1 MPTPD
6 RTSLAEIVA
15 AAREI
20 LERDGLAAVTMQA
33 VAKRVGVRAPSL
45 YKRVDSRNALI
56 ELVAKTAVTELGHR
70 IDAAAAPA
78 STDPNT
84 ELRAIASDLRAFA
97 HENPRVYQLIFVGS
111 DATRPDPEVLAS
123 ASASILRVAA
133 ELVGTEHALQA
144 ARTVTA
150 WAHGF
155 ISMELAGAF
164 KLGGDIDNAFEFG
177 VALLADA
184 LSARAKERGYRG
196 SESAAERSPKSST
209 DAPS

>member
-6 RTSLAEIVA
+6 RTSLDEIVA
-15 AAREI
+15 AARDI
-20 LERDGLAAVTMQA
+20 LERDGLAEVTMQA

-70 IDAAAAPA
+70 IDQAAAPA
-78 STDPNT
+78 STDPHM

-111 DATRPDPEVLAS
+111 DATRPDPEVLAG

-133 ELVGTEHALQA
+133 ELVGAEHALQA
-144 ARTVTA
+144 ARTITA

-177 VALLADA
+177 AALLADA
-184 LSARAKERGYRG
+184 LSARANERGSG
-196 SESAAERSPKSST
+196 
-209 DAPS
+209 AP